1 MVRALR
7 LWPLAALLAAL
18 LVAGCQDKPVN
29 VRMDGNILAALD
41 INPDNNG
48 RPSPTVVRVYQ
59 LKSADAF
66 QKADFFSLFDQ
77 EKSLLGENLIA
88 REEMDLRPGEKR
100 EFKRDMKPE
109 TRYVGVVAAFRRIND
124 ARWRSIVR
132 IPEKVKSVNLAIK
145 LTRLGVS
152 VGIAG
157 Q

>member
-1 MVRALR
+1 

>member
-41 INPDNNG
+41 INPDNSG

-59 LKSADAF
+59 LKAADAF

-77 EKSLLGENLIA
+77 EKSVLGENLIA

-100 EFKRDMKPE
+100 EFKRNMKPE
-109 TRYVGVVAAFRRIND
+109 TRYVGVVAAFRRVND
-124 ARWRSIVR
+124 ARWRAIVQ
-132 IPEKVKSVNLAIK
+132 IPEKVKSVKLAIK

-152 VGIAG
+152 VSIAG